1 MMNRERMIQ
10 EFMEL
15 VQIDSLSKQ
24 ERKMADTLKAKLEA
38 LGLDVY
44 EDDTGVKIGGNTGN
58 LICTLKGTQK
68 VPAVLVSAHMDTV
81 APGLGKKP
89 HIEGSLLKSDGT
101 TVLGGDDVAG
111 IESILEV
118 LRVLQERKLEHGDI
132 QVIFT
137 VAEEGGLYGSQNL
150 DFSRI
155 YAKYGFVM
163 DNGGKIGTV
172 AVKAPAQ
179 YKFFVTVKGRSAHAG
194 LEPEKGISAIEIAA
208 DAITRMKLGRL
219 DEETTANIGVIKG
232 GSETNIVC
240 DSVEIKAE
248 ARSRNE
254 QKLEAQAQHMRECF
268 EKAAEKFGGSVD
280 INSVFLYPA
289 FNISE
294 DEEVI
299 RILKR
304 ASGKTGIPLVLE
316 ATGGGSDTN
325 NINSKG
331 IRAVDLSVGMDKVH
345 SVNEQLDI
353 DDLVKAAEFLL
364 AAVTSVEN

>member
-1 MMNRERMIQ
+1 MINRERMVR

-24 ERKMADTLKAKLEA
+24 ERNMADTLKSKLEA
-38 LGLDVY
+38 MGLEVF
-44 EDDTGVKIGGNTGN
+44 EDDTGAKIGGTAGN
-58 LICTLKGTQK
+58 LICTLKGNK
-68 VPAVLVSAHMDTV
+68 NVPAVLVAAHMDTV
-81 APGLGKKP
+81 APGLGKKAR
-89 HIEGSLLKSDGT
+89 IEGNLIKSEGA
-101 TVLGGDDVAG
+101 TVLGGDDAAG

-118 LRVLQERKLEHGDI
+118 LRVLQERKPEHGDI
-132 QVIFT
+132 QVVFT

-150 DFSRI
+150 DYSRI
-155 YAKYGFVM
+155 HAKYGFIM

-219 DEETTANIGVIKG
+219 DDETTANVGVIKG

-240 DSVEIKAE
+240 DTVEIKAE

-254 QKLEAQAQHMRECF
+254 QKLEAQARHMRECF
-268 EKAAEKFGGSVD
+268 EEAARKFGGSVD

-289 FNISE
+289 FTISE
-294 DEEVI
+294 DEEI
-299 RILKR
+299 IHILKR
-304 ASGKTGIPLVLE
+304 ASEKTGIPLVLE

-325 NINSKG
+325 NINARG

-345 SVNEQLDI
+345 SVDEQLDI

-364 AAVTSVEN
+364 AAVTAVEN